1 MWLCLRNDIEGQE
14 QPTTS
19 CLRIP
24 SDSFASHSVDASH
37 PVDAAH
43 DLADGIEVGSFVTRT
58 LPISA
63 KKSKL
68 GL

>member
-24 SDSFASHSVDASH
+24 SDSFASH

-43 DLADGIEVGSFVTRT
+43 DLVDGIEVGSFVTRT
-58 LPISA
+58 LPTSA